1 MRMPPSA
8 KELLYNLPI
17 DVDFAGF
24 RSTTYSLGRA
34 GWDLSLRQQNEIYD
48 GGYTLQLAMRHGDRN
63 TAIYALSHPL
73 ILERYHFE
81 QMMAEPATFASVMRG
96 LHFSIAHVAPDIR
109 FQIMPVRG
117 FSMVEQFMPISSIP
131 EERTQEESIRDFKFF
146 KVANNSVK
154 DLIVLPEQVPDL
166 LDAILKVQKPTQQE
180 IKKRIESRVN
190 FKAYGDGEMF
200 SAKPS
205 HTVQAQI
212 ITLTG

>member
-1 MRMPPSA
+1 
-8 KELLYNLPI
+8 
-17 DVDFAGF
+17 
-24 RSTTYSLGRA
+24 
-34 GWDLSLRQQNEIYD
+34 
-48 GGYTLQLAMRHGDRN
+48 
-63 TAIYALSHPL
+63 
-73 ILERYHFE
+73 
-81 QMMAEPATFASVMRG
+81 
-96 LHFSIAHVAPDIR
+96 
-109 FQIMPVRG
+109 
-117 FSMVEQFMPISSIP
+117 MVEQFMPISSIP

-190 FKAYGDGEMF
+190 FKAYRDGEMF